1 MRISDWSSDVCSSD
15 LGWDFKVR
23 GRLQYD
29 FAYVSNPSNGV
40 ATNELGFSN
49 ELRRGRIGVEGT
61 TPGSFAYKFEAD
73 FAGNEVELADAYFQW
88 KGTVSA
94 IKIGRASGRERGG
107 QYVYISVVADDLK
120 KKKNTK

>member
-1 MRISDWSSDVCSSD
+1 MQAQIADLQKAKKSSAPTFKGSPLFGDKEA
-15 LGWDFKVR
+15 GWAFKVR

-61 TPGSFAYKFEAD
+61 TPGSFAYTFERSEERLVGKAC
-73 FAGNEVELADAYFQW
+73 
-88 KGTVSA
+88 VSTCRTRWSP
-94 IKIGRASGRERGG
+94 KH
-107 QYVYISVVADDLK
+107 
-120 KKKNTK
+120 